1 MALPIREVTKEE
13 MLKRV
18 AIFKDL
24 VPSKVPL
31 IDAVL
36 PEFQREIFSIIGG
49 GVMEDAQVVPPIT
62 AVEGFHLSI
71 VKCGAGKGTGLHN
84 HRTVEV
90 FIPLTGRW
98 SIHWG
103 SNAEN
108 EVILGPYDVA
118 SVPISVMRGFRNV
131 SDEEGLLLVV
141 VGGTDPGQVEWT
153 GDVLSA
159 VQKKGFGFN
168 EDGKITNLR
177 PALHDN

>member
-1 MALPIREVTKEE
+1 MALPIREVSKEE
-13 MLKRV
+13 MLRRV
-18 AIFKDL
+18 AFFKDL
-24 VPSKVPL
+24 VPSTRPL

-36 PEFQREIFSIIGG
+36 PQFHREIFSIIGG
-49 GVMEDAQVVPPIT
+49 GVTEDAEVRPPIA

-71 VKCGAGKGTGLHN
+71 VKCGPGKGTGLHN

-103 SNAEN
+103 NQGEN
-108 EVILGPYDVA
+108 EVMLGPYDVA

-141 VGGTDPGQVEWT
+141 LGGTDPGQVDWT
-153 GDVLSA
+153 GDVMSA
-159 VQKKGFGFN
+159 VEKKGFGF
-168 EDGKITNLR
+168 DASGKIR
-177 PALHDN
+177 EVAKS

>member
-1 MALPIREVTKEE
+1 MALPIREVSKEE

-18 AIFKDL
+18 AFFKDL
-24 VPSKVPL
+24 VPSKIPL

-36 PEFQREIFSIIGG
+36 PQYQREIFSIIGG
-49 GVMEDAQVVPPIT
+49 GVTEDAQVRPPIA

-103 SNAEN
+103 SRGEN

-131 SDEEGLLLVV
+131 SDQEGLLLVV

-159 VQKKGFGFN
+159 VQKKGFGFD
-168 EDGKITNLR
+168 ESGKIKEVATN
-177 PALHDN
+177 